1 VGVFILSSSPLKEEI
16 GMRRT
21 LLLLLSA
28 AVALLFTSGAVLALP
43 SQRPDNTP
51 MIDGRVRAIEQVG
64 TNIWLGGRF
73 SRVEQR
79 NGTLLGSVANVAV
92 FDSKTNKFKNIGPK
106 LGGTDSEVWDMT
118 TYGEDVL
125 IAGKFAG
132 TSSTQK
138 NLVLVD
144 GKTGRV
150 LRWYNSPSLKSVLA
164 APDLGRIYAGG
175 VSLWA
180 FERSGKKLWTKAK
193 TTVDPTIRPHDSS
206 PAYRDLELD
215 ADGKTI
221 WAACICDKVGGK
233 AAKALVKL
241 DTEGNHDASWLTR
254 AGTEAFGLSVVE
266 HNGKLY
272 LGAGGGDFVAEL
284 DQGAG
289 GKRSWVRDTSGS
301 AQAVAVYDGQLVV
314 GGHFYYVGDDKADN
328 QAGTCGFGRPGEPQ
342 LDPNGECQRR
352 QGIAAYSYKG
362 RLDPDWHPAYS
373 GSYSLVWDLH
383 VEGLRLH
390 TGGEFK
396 KVSGVTQT
404 SYARLSP
411 ASIKGNSRPNTLSST
426 ANDEAIYGYGG
437 ADRIHAWG
445 GDTWHLGG
453 GPDEGRGGRGDDRI
467 RAVDRSKD
475 NIFCGPGSDRVKANP
490 RDNVAGGCEKV
501 KRAGIRVG

>member
-1 VGVFILSSSPLKEEI
+1 
-16 GMRRT
+16 MRRT

-79 NGTLLGSVANVAV
+79 NGTLLGRVANVAV

-193 TTVDPTIRPHDSS
+193 TTVSRPR
-206 PAYRDLELD
+206 ARRRRQNDL
-215 ADGKTI
+215 
-221 WAACICDKVGGK
+221 GGVH
-233 AAKALVKL
+233 L
-241 DTEGNHDASWLTR
+241 R
-254 AGTEAFGLSVVE
+254 
-266 HNGKLY
+266 
-272 LGAGGGDFVAEL
+272 
-284 DQGAG
+284 QG
-289 GKRSWVRDTSGS
+289 
-301 AQAVAVYDGQLVV
+301 
-314 GGHFYYVGDDKADN
+314 
-328 QAGTCGFGRPGEPQ
+328 
-342 LDPNGECQRR
+342 RR
-352 QGIAAYSYKG
+352 QGGQSPG
-362 RLDPDWHPAYS
+362 
-373 GSYSLVWDLH
+373 
-383 VEGLRLH
+383 
-390 TGGEFK
+390 
-396 KVSGVTQT
+396 Q
-404 SYARLSP
+404 AR
-411 ASIKGNSRPNTLSST
+411 
-426 ANDEAIYGYGG
+426 
-437 ADRIHAWG
+437 H
-445 GDTWHLGG
+445 
-453 GPDEGRGGRGDDRI
+453 RGQ
-467 RAVDRSKD
+467 
-475 NIFCGPGSDRVKANP
+475 P
-490 RDNVAGGCEKV
+490 
-501 KRAGIRVG
+501 